1 MEQERSTHLGSAT
14 NRFVDSVQPG
24 DASDEDGAS
33 APRCPDAPQNQPT
46 DGAYRYQHLQVRMLH
61 AILCVRPQ
69 ALFSCHIGRGR
80 VYFDGMTGVRSYTLE
95 TEVKYIK
102 GVGEKVAQLLAKL
115 NLYTLNDLLYH
126 LPRRYEDRTRFRLI
140 RHARP
145 GEAATFSG
153 QLVTVD
159 NLKVRQNMTLT
170 KAYIDDGSGAIEL
183 VWYNQPYMKDVLL
196 RVRHRRLVVYGVVK
210 ESGWGLQI
218 ETPEWEDIGDEE
230 EMDTLLHANRVVPIY
245 PLTEGLGQKR
255 MRQIMYNAIQHA
267 HLLPEV
273 LPRTLRDRLQLM
285 PIHEAIQQVHFPD
298 SMEHIE
304 PARQRLVFE
313 EFFLMQLGIGMQRQ
327 QLMQERGIAMQIDAE
342 RLMQRLRQ
350 LAPFELTNAQK
361 RVIQEIWADMARPH
375 PMNRLLQGDVGSGK
389 TIVAAAAI
397 MAAVDNQ
404 YQAAIMAPTEIL
416 AEQHYLVL
424 HRLFQPLG
432 ITVELLVGR
441 LTPRQRRQARERIA
455 TGRGMVAV
463 GTHALIQ
470 EGVEFARL
478 GLAIIDEQHRFGVL
492 QRAAL
497 RDKGIMPHVLVMTAT
512 PIPRTLTLTLY
523 GELDVSILDEMP
535 PGRKPVKTHW
545 KLPEE
550 RLKVYAGVRK
560 LVEQGRQAYI
570 ICPLID
576 ESDKLQVRAAE
587 QMAEH
592 LRKDVFPDLRVG
604 LLHGRMKPAE
614 KEAVMEA
621 FRAGE
626 LDILVSTTVIEV
638 GVDVPN
644 AAVMVVEDADRFGLA
659 QLHQL
664 RGRVGR
670 SEHQSFCVL
679 IANPKS
685 EEGQRRLEILTRTN
699 NGFLIA
705 EEDLRLRGPGEIYG
719 TRQSGMPS
727 FRVADLVKDMRLLE
741 VARQEAFRLL
751 EQDPDLTRPEHQPL
765 REAVMRAR
773 HRFAIA
779 TVS

>member
-1 MEQERSTHLGSAT
+1 MST
-14 NRFVDSVQPG
+14 R
-24 DASDEDGAS
+24 
-33 APRCPDAPQNQPT
+33 
-46 DGAYRYQHLQVRMLH
+46 
-61 AILCVRPQ
+61 
-69 ALFSCHIGRGR
+69 
-80 VYFDGMTGVRSYTLE
+80 YTLE
-95 TEVKYIK
+95 TEVQYVK
-102 GVGEKVAQLLAKL
+102 GVGEKLAQVLSKL
-115 NLYTLNDLLYH
+115 NIYTLGDLLFH
-126 LPRRYEDRTRFRLI
+126 LPRRYEDRRQFRKI
-140 RHARP
+140 AHARV
-145 GEAATFSG
+145 GEAVTVSG
-153 QLVTVD
+153 KLVTVD
-159 NLKVRQNMTLT
+159 NVKVRNLTLT
-170 KAYIDDGSGAIEL
+170 KAYLDDGSGVLEL
-183 VWYNQPYMKDVLL
+183 VWYNQPYMKDTLTKL
-196 RVRHRRLVVYGVVK
+196 RNSQIVAYGIIK
-210 ESGWGLQI
+210 ESPYGLQM
-218 ETPEWEDIGDEE
+218 ETPEWEDLPDGADP
-230 EMDTLLHANRVVPIY
+230 DSLLSVNRIVPIY
-245 PLTEGLGQKR
+245 PLTEGIRQKR
-255 MRQIMYNAIQHA
+255 MRQIIWNAVQYA
-267 HLLPEV
+267 HLAPEI
-273 LPRTLRDRLQLM
+273 LPRSVRERLGLM
-285 PIHEAIQQVHFPD
+285 PIQQAIAQIHFPD
-298 SMEHIE
+298 SEQAID

-313 EFFLMQLGIGMQRQ
+313 EFFLMQLGVGMQRQ
-327 QLMQERGIAMQIDAE
+327 RTRQERGIAMRIDAD
-342 RLMQRLRQ
+342 RLNEMLHRIV
-350 LAPFELTNAQK
+350 PFELTNAQK
-361 RVIQEIWADMARPH
+361 RVIREIWSDMAQPH

-397 MAAVDNQ
+397 LAAIDNQ
-404 YQAAIMAPTEIL
+404 YQAAMMAPTEIL
-416 AEQHYLVL
+416 AEQHYINL

-432 ITVELLVGR
+432 ISVELLVGR
-441 LTPRQRRQARERIA
+441 LSNKQRQQARERIA

-497 RDKGIMPHVLVMTAT
+497 RDKGVMPHVLVMTAT

-523 GELDVSILDEMP
+523 GELDVSIIDELP
-535 PGRKPVKTHW
+535 PGRKPVRTHW
-545 KLPEE
+545 KTPEE

-560 LVEQGRQAYI
+560 LVEQGRQAYV

-587 QMAEH
+587 AMAEH
-592 LRKDVFPDLRVG
+592 LQKDVFPDLRVG

-614 KEAVMEA
+614 KEAVMDA

-644 AAVMVVEDADRFGLA
+644 AAAIVIEDADRFGLA

-670 SEHQSFCVL
+670 SDHQSYCVL

-685 EEGQRRLEILTRTN
+685 EEGQRRMDIMTRTN

-705 EEDLRLRGPGEIYG
+705 EEDLRIRGPGEIYG

-741 VARQEAFRLL
+741 VARQEAFHLL
-751 EQDPDLTRPEHQPL
+751 ESDPDLSRPKHTAL
-765 REAVMRAR
+765 REAVERFR

>member
-1 MEQERSTHLGSAT
+1 MAAR
-14 NRFVDSVQPG
+14 
-24 DASDEDGAS
+24 
-33 APRCPDAPQNQPT
+33 
-46 DGAYRYQHLQVRMLH
+46 
-61 AILCVRPQ
+61 
-69 ALFSCHIGRGR
+69 
-80 VYFDGMTGVRSYTLE
+80 YTLE
-95 TEVKYIK
+95 TEVQYVK
-102 GVGEKVAQLLAKL
+102 GVGEKLAQVLSKL
-115 NLYTLNDLLYH
+115 NIYTLGDLLFH
-126 LPRRYEDRTRFRLI
+126 LPRRYEDRRHFRKI
-140 RHARP
+140 AHARV
-145 GEAATFSG
+145 GEAVTVSG
-153 QLVTVD
+153 KLVTVD
-159 NLKVRQNMTLT
+159 NVKVRNLTLT
-170 KAYIDDGSGAIEL
+170 KAYLDDGSGVLEL
-183 VWYNQPYMKDVLL
+183 VWYNQPYMKENLNKL
-196 RVRHRRLVVYGVVK
+196 RNSQIVAYGVIK
-210 ESGWGLQI
+210 ESPYGLQM
-218 ETPEWEDIGDEE
+218 ETPEWEDLPDGADP
-230 EMDTLLHANRVVPIY
+230 DSLLSVNRIVPIY
-245 PLTEGLGQKR
+245 PLTEGIRQKR
-255 MRQIMYNAIQHA
+255 MRQIIWNAVQHA
-267 HLLPEV
+267 HLAPEI
-273 LPRTLRDRLQLM
+273 LPRSVRERVGLM
-285 PIHEAIQQVHFPD
+285 PLPQALQQIHFPD
-298 SMEHIE
+298 DEQIIE

-313 EFFLMQLGIGMQRQ
+313 EFFLLQLGVGLQR
-327 QLMQERGIAMQIDAE
+327 LRTRQERGIAMRIDAD
-342 RLMQRLRQ
+342 RLNEMLHRLV
-350 LAPFELTNAQK
+350 PFELTNAQK
-361 RVIQEIWADMARPH
+361 RVIREIWSDMAQPH

-397 MAAVDNQ
+397 LAAVDNQ

-416 AEQHYLVL
+416 AEQHYINL

-432 ITVELLVGR
+432 ISVELLVGR
-441 LTPRQRRQARERIA
+441 LSNKQRQQARERIA

-470 EGVEFARL
+470 EGVSFARL
-478 GLAIIDEQHRFGVL
+478 GLAIVDEQHRFGVL

-523 GELDVSILDEMP
+523 GELDVSVIDELP
-535 PGRKPVKTHW
+535 PGRKPVRTHW
-545 KLPEE
+545 KTPEE

-560 LVEQGRQAYI
+560 LVEEGRQAYV

-587 QMAEH
+587 EMAEH
-592 LRKDVFPDLRVG
+592 LQKDVFPDLRVG

-626 LDILVSTTVIEV
+626 MDILVSTTVIEV

-644 AAVMVVEDADRFGLA
+644 AAAIVIEDADRFGLA

-670 SEHQSFCVL
+670 SEHQSYCVL

-685 EEGQRRLEILTRTN
+685 DDGQRRMDIMTRTN

-705 EEDLRLRGPGEIYG
+705 EEDLRIRGPGEIYG

-741 VARQEAFRLL
+741 VARQEAFHLL
-751 EQDPDLTRPEHQPL
+751 ESDPDLSRPEHAAL
-765 REAVMRAR
+765 REAVERFR

>member
-1 MEQERSTHLGSAT
+1 MAAR
-14 NRFVDSVQPG
+14 
-24 DASDEDGAS
+24 
-33 APRCPDAPQNQPT
+33 
-46 DGAYRYQHLQVRMLH
+46 
-61 AILCVRPQ
+61 
-69 ALFSCHIGRGR
+69 
-80 VYFDGMTGVRSYTLE
+80 YTLE
-95 TEVKYIK
+95 TEVQYVK
-102 GVGEKVAQLLAKL
+102 GVGTKLAQVLSKL
-115 NLYTLNDLLYH
+115 NIYTLGDLLFH
-126 LPRRYEDRTRFRLI
+126 LPRRYEDRRQFRKI
-140 RHARP
+140 AHARP
-145 GEAATFSG
+145 GDAVTVSG
-153 QLVTVD
+153 RLVTVD
-159 NLKVRQNMTLT
+159 NVKVRNLTLT
-170 KAYIDDGSGAIEL
+170 KAYLDDGSGVLEL
-183 VWYNQPYMKDVLL
+183 VWYNQPYMKDTLNKL
-196 RVRHRRLVVYGVVK
+196 RNSQIVAYGIIK
-210 ESGWGLQI
+210 ESPYGLQM
-218 ETPEWEDIGDEE
+218 ETPEWEDLPDGADP
-230 EMDTLLHANRVVPIY
+230 DSLLSVNRIVPIY
-245 PLTEGLGQKR
+245 PLTEGIRQKR
-255 MRQIMYNAIQHA
+255 MRQIIWNAVQYA
-267 HLLPEV
+267 HLAPEI
-273 LPRTLRDRLQLM
+273 LPRSVRERLGLM
-285 PIHEAIQQVHFPD
+285 PIQQAIAQIHFPD
-298 SMEHIE
+298 SEQAID

-313 EFFLMQLGIGMQRQ
+313 EFFLMQLGVGMQRQ
-327 QLMQERGIAMQIDAE
+327 RTRQERGIAMRIDAD
-342 RLMQRLRQ
+342 RLNEMLHRIV
-350 LAPFELTNAQK
+350 PFELTNAQK
-361 RVIQEIWADMARPH
+361 RVIREIWGDMAQPH

-397 MAAVDNQ
+397 LAAVDNQ
-404 YQAAIMAPTEIL
+404 YQAAMMAPTEIL
-416 AEQHYLVL
+416 AEQHYINL

-432 ITVELLVGR
+432 ISVELLVGR
-441 LTPRQRRQARERIA
+441 LSNKQRQQARERIA

-497 RDKGIMPHVLVMTAT
+497 RDKGVMPHVLVMTAT

-523 GELDVSILDEMP
+523 GELDVSIIDELP
-535 PGRKPVKTHW
+535 PGRKPVRTHW
-545 KLPEE
+545 KTPEE
-550 RLKVYAGVRK
+550 RLKVYEGVRK
-560 LVEQGRQAYI
+560 LIQEGRQAYV

-592 LRKDVFPDLRVG
+592 LQKDVFPDLRVG

-614 KEAVMEA
+614 KEVIMDA

-644 AAVMVVEDADRFGLA
+644 AAAIVIEDADRFGLA

-670 SEHQSFCVL
+670 SEHQSYCVL

-685 EEGQRRLEILTRTN
+685 DDGQRRMDIMTRTN

-705 EEDLRLRGPGEIYG
+705 EEDLRIRGPGEIYG

-741 VARQEAFRLL
+741 VARQEAFHLL
-751 EQDPDLTRPEHQPL
+751 ESDPDLSRPEHAAL
-765 REAVMRAR
+765 REAVERFH

>member
-1 MEQERSTHLGSAT
+1 MAAR
-14 NRFVDSVQPG
+14 
-24 DASDEDGAS
+24 
-33 APRCPDAPQNQPT
+33 
-46 DGAYRYQHLQVRMLH
+46 
-61 AILCVRPQ
+61 
-69 ALFSCHIGRGR
+69 
-80 VYFDGMTGVRSYTLE
+80 YTLE
-95 TEVKYIK
+95 TEVQYVK
-102 GVGEKVAQLLAKL
+102 GVGEKLAQVLSKL
-115 NLYTLNDLLYH
+115 NIYTLGDLLFH
-126 LPRRYEDRTRFRLI
+126 LPRRYEDRRHFRKI
-140 RHARP
+140 AHARV
-145 GEAATFSG
+145 GEAVTVSG
-153 QLVTVD
+153 KLVTVD
-159 NLKVRQNMTLT
+159 NVKVRNLTLT
-170 KAYIDDGSGAIEL
+170 KAYLDDGSGVLEL
-183 VWYNQPYMKDVLL
+183 VWYNQPYMKENLNKL
-196 RVRHRRLVVYGVVK
+196 RNSQIVVYGVIK
-210 ESGWGLQI
+210 ESPYGLQM
-218 ETPEWEDIGDEE
+218 ETPEWEDLPDGADP
-230 EMDTLLHANRVVPIY
+230 DSLLSVNRIVPIY
-245 PLTEGLGQKR
+245 PLTEGIRQKR
-255 MRQIMYNAIQHA
+255 MRQIIWNAVQHA
-267 HLLPEV
+267 HLAPEI
-273 LPRTLRDRLQLM
+273 LPRSVRERVGLM
-285 PIHEAIQQVHFPD
+285 PLPQALQQIHFPD
-298 SMEHIE
+298 SEQVIE

-313 EFFLMQLGIGMQRQ
+313 EFFLLQLGVGLQRQ
-327 QLMQERGIAMQIDAE
+327 RTRQERGIAMRIDAD
-342 RLMQRLRQ
+342 RLNEMLHRIV
-350 LAPFELTNAQK
+350 PFELTNAQK
-361 RVIQEIWADMARPH
+361 RVIGEIWSDMAQPH

-397 MAAVDNQ
+397 LAAVDNQ

-416 AEQHYLVL
+416 AEQHYINL

-432 ITVELLVGR
+432 ISVELLVGR
-441 LTPRQRRQARERIA
+441 LSNKQRQQARERIA

-470 EGVEFARL
+470 EGVSFARL
-478 GLAIIDEQHRFGVL
+478 GLAIVDEQHRFGVL

-523 GELDVSILDEMP
+523 GELDVSVIDELP
-535 PGRKPVKTHW
+535 PGRKPVRTHW
-545 KLPEE
+545 KTPEE

-560 LVEQGRQAYI
+560 LVEEGRQAYV

-587 QMAEH
+587 EMAEH
-592 LRKDVFPDLRVG
+592 LQKDVFPDLRVG

-614 KEAVMEA
+614 KEAIMDA

-626 LDILVSTTVIEV
+626 MDILVSTTVIEV

-644 AAVMVVEDADRFGLA
+644 AAVIVIEDADRFGLA

-670 SEHQSFCVL
+670 SDHQSYCVL

-685 EEGQRRLEILTRTN
+685 EDGQRRLETMTRTN

-705 EEDLRLRGPGEIYG
+705 EEDLRIRGPGEIYG

-751 EQDPDLTRPEHQPL
+751 EQDPDLSRPAHAAL
-765 REAVMRAR
+765 REAVDRFR

>member
-1 MEQERSTHLGSAT
+1 MST
-14 NRFVDSVQPG
+14 R
-24 DASDEDGAS
+24 
-33 APRCPDAPQNQPT
+33 
-46 DGAYRYQHLQVRMLH
+46 
-61 AILCVRPQ
+61 
-69 ALFSCHIGRGR
+69 
-80 VYFDGMTGVRSYTLE
+80 YTLE
-95 TEVKYIK
+95 TEVQYVK
-102 GVGEKVAQLLAKL
+102 GVGEKLAQVLSKL
-115 NLYTLNDLLYH
+115 NIYTLGDLLFH
-126 LPRRYEDRTRFRLI
+126 LPRRYEDRRHFRKI
-140 RHARP
+140 AHARI
-145 GEAATFSG
+145 GEAITVSG
-153 QLVTVD
+153 KLVTVD
-159 NLKVRQNMTLT
+159 NVKVRNLTLT
-170 KAYIDDGSGAIEL
+170 KAYLDDGSGVLEL
-183 VWYNQPYMKDVLL
+183 VWYNQPYMKDALNKL
-196 RVRHRRLVVYGVVK
+196 RNSQIVAYGVVK
-210 ESGWGLQI
+210 ESPYGLQM
-218 ETPEWEDIGDEE
+218 ETPEWEDLPDGADP
-230 EMDTLLHANRVVPIY
+230 DSLLSVNRIVPIY
-245 PLTEGLGQKR
+245 PLTEGIRQKR
-255 MRQIMYNAIQHA
+255 MRQILWNAVQYA
-267 HLLPEV
+267 HLAPEILSRSV
-273 LPRTLRDRLQLM
+273 RERLGLM
-285 PIHEAIQQVHFPD
+285 PIQQAIAQIHFPD
-298 SMEHIE
+298 SEQAID

-313 EFFLMQLGIGMQRQ
+313 EFFLMQLGVGMQRQ
-327 QLMQERGIAMQIDAE
+327 RTRQERGIAMRIDAD
-342 RLMQRLRQ
+342 RLNEMLHRIV
-350 LAPFELTNAQK
+350 PFELTNAQK
-361 RVIQEIWADMARPH
+361 RVIREIWSDMAQPH

-397 MAAVDNQ
+397 LAAIDNQ
-404 YQAAIMAPTEIL
+404 YQAAMMAPTEIL
-416 AEQHYLVL
+416 AEQHYINL

-432 ITVELLVGR
+432 ISVELLVGR
-441 LTPRQRRQARERIA
+441 LSNKQRQQARERIA

-497 RDKGIMPHVLVMTAT
+497 RDKGTMPHVLVMTAT

-523 GELDVSILDEMP
+523 GELDVSIIDELP
-535 PGRKPVKTHW
+535 PGRKPVRTHW
-545 KLPEE
+545 KTPEE
-550 RLKVYAGVRK
+550 RLKVYEGVRK
-560 LVEQGRQAYI
+560 LIQEGRQAYV

-592 LRKDVFPDLRVG
+592 LQKDVFPDLRVG

-614 KEAVMEA
+614 KEAVMDA

-626 LDILVSTTVIEV
+626 LQILVSTTVIEV

-644 AAVMVVEDADRFGLA
+644 AAAIVIEDADRFGLA

-670 SEHQSFCVL
+670 SEHQSYCVL

-685 EEGQRRLEILTRTN
+685 DDGQRRMDIMTRTN

-705 EEDLRLRGPGEIYG
+705 EEDLRIRGPGEIYG

-741 VARQEAFRLL
+741 VARQEAFHLL
-751 EQDPDLTRPEHQPL
+751 EHDPDLSRPEHAAL
-765 REAVMRAR
+765 REAVERFR

>member
-1 MEQERSTHLGSAT
+1 MAAR
-14 NRFVDSVQPG
+14 
-24 DASDEDGAS
+24 
-33 APRCPDAPQNQPT
+33 
-46 DGAYRYQHLQVRMLH
+46 
-61 AILCVRPQ
+61 
-69 ALFSCHIGRGR
+69 
-80 VYFDGMTGVRSYTLE
+80 YTLE
-95 TEVKYIK
+95 TEVQYVK
-102 GVGEKVAQLLAKL
+102 GVGTKLAQVLSKL
-115 NLYTLNDLLYH
+115 NIYTLGDLLFH
-126 LPRRYEDRTRFRLI
+126 LPRRYEDRRQFRKI
-140 RHARP
+140 AHARA
-145 GEAATFSG
+145 GEAITVSG
-153 QLVTVD
+153 KLVTVD
-159 NLKVRQNMTLT
+159 NVKVRNLTLT
-170 KAYIDDGSGAIEL
+170 KAYLDDGSGVLEL
-183 VWYNQPYMKDVLL
+183 VWYNQPYMKDTLNKL
-196 RVRHRRLVVYGVVK
+196 RNSQIVAYGIVK
-210 ESGWGLQI
+210 ESPYGLQM
-218 ETPEWEDIGDEE
+218 ETPEWEDLPDGADP
-230 EMDTLLHANRVVPIY
+230 DSLLSVNRIVPIY
-245 PLTEGLGQKR
+245 PLTEGIRQKR
-255 MRQIMYNAIQHA
+255 MRQIIWNAVQYA
-267 HLLPEV
+267 HLAPEI
-273 LPRTLRDRLQLM
+273 LPRSVRERLGLM
-285 PIHEAIQQVHFPD
+285 PIQQALQQIHFPD
-298 SMEHIE
+298 DEQMIE

-313 EFFLMQLGIGMQRQ
+313 EFFLMQLGVGLQR
-327 QLMQERGIAMQIDAE
+327 LRTRQERGIAMRIDAD
-342 RLMQRLRQ
+342 RLNEMLHRIV
-350 LAPFELTNAQK
+350 PFELTNAQK
-361 RVIQEIWADMARPH
+361 RVIHEIWNDMAQPH

-397 MAAVDNQ
+397 LAAVDNQ

-416 AEQHYLVL
+416 AEQHYITL

-432 ITVELLVGR
+432 ISVELLVGR
-441 LTPRQRRQARERIA
+441 LSNKQRQQARERIA

-470 EGVEFARL
+470 EGVSFARL
-478 GLAIIDEQHRFGVL
+478 GLAIVDEQHRFGVL

-523 GELDVSILDEMP
+523 GELDVSVIDELP
-535 PGRKPVKTHW
+535 PGRKPVRTYWKT
-545 KLPEE
+545 PEE
-550 RLKVYAGVRK
+550 RLKVNAGVRK
-560 LVEQGRQAYI
+560 LVEQGRQAYV

-592 LRKDVFPDLRVG
+592 LQKDVFPDLRVG

-644 AAVMVVEDADRFGLA
+644 AAVIVIEDADRFGLA

-670 SEHQSFCVL
+670 SEHQSYCVL
-679 IANPKS
+679 IADPKS
-685 EEGQRRLEILTRTN
+685 EEGQRRMEIMTRTN

-705 EEDLRLRGPGEIYG
+705 EEDLRIRGPGEIYG

-751 EQDPDLTRPEHQPL
+751 ERDPELARPEHTAL
-765 REAVMRAR
+765 REAVERFR

>member
-1 MEQERSTHLGSAT
+1 MAAR
-14 NRFVDSVQPG
+14 
-24 DASDEDGAS
+24 
-33 APRCPDAPQNQPT
+33 
-46 DGAYRYQHLQVRMLH
+46 
-61 AILCVRPQ
+61 
-69 ALFSCHIGRGR
+69 
-80 VYFDGMTGVRSYTLE
+80 YTLE
-95 TEVKYIK
+95 TEVQYVK
-102 GVGEKVAQLLAKL
+102 GVGTKLAQVLSKL
-115 NLYTLNDLLYH
+115 NIYTLGDLLFH
-126 LPRRYEDRTRFRLI
+126 LPRRYEDRRQFRKI
-140 RHARP
+140 AHARA
-145 GEAATFSG
+145 GDAVTVSG
-153 QLVTVD
+153 KLVTVD
-159 NLKVRQNMTLT
+159 NVKVRNLTLT
-170 KAYIDDGSGAIEL
+170 KAYLDDGSGVLEL
-183 VWYNQPYMKDVLL
+183 VWYNQPYMKDTLNKL
-196 RVRHRRLVVYGVVK
+196 RNSQIVAYGIIK
-210 ESGWGLQI
+210 ESPYGLQM
-218 ETPEWEDIGDEE
+218 ETPEWEDLPDGADP
-230 EMDTLLHANRVVPIY
+230 DSLLSVNRIVPIY
-245 PLTEGLGQKR
+245 PLTEGIRQKR
-255 MRQIMYNAIQHA
+255 MRQIIWNAVQYAHLAPEILPRSVRERLGLMPIQHA
-267 HLLPEV
+267 
-273 LPRTLRDRLQLM
+273 LQQ
-285 PIHEAIQQVHFPD
+285 IHFPD
-298 SMEHIE
+298 SEQAID

-313 EFFLMQLGIGMQRQ
+313 EFFLMQLGVGMQRQ
-327 QLMQERGIAMQIDAE
+327 RTRQERGIAMRIDAD
-342 RLMQRLRQ
+342 RLNEMLHRLV
-350 LAPFELTNAQK
+350 PFDLTNAQK
-361 RVIQEIWADMARPH
+361 RVIGEIWSDMAQPH

-397 MAAVDNQ
+397 LAAVDNQ
-404 YQAAIMAPTEIL
+404 YQAAMMAPTEIL
-416 AEQHYLVL
+416 AEQHYINL

-432 ITVELLVGR
+432 ISVELLVGR
-441 LTPRQRRQARERIA
+441 LSNKQRQQARERIA

-497 RDKGIMPHVLVMTAT
+497 RDKGVMPHVLVMTAT

-523 GELDVSILDEMP
+523 GELDVSIIDELP
-535 PGRKPVKTHW
+535 PGRKPVRTHW
-545 KLPEE
+545 KTPEE

-560 LVEQGRQAYI
+560 LVEQGRQAYV

-592 LRKDVFPDLRVG
+592 LQKDVFPDLRVG

-614 KEAVMEA
+614 KEAVMDA
-621 FRAGE
+621 FRVGE
-626 LDILVSTTVIEV
+626 LQILVSTTVIEV

-644 AAVMVVEDADRFGLA
+644 AAAIVIEDADRFGLA

-670 SEHQSFCVL
+670 SEHQSYCVL

-685 EEGQRRLEILTRTN
+685 DDGQRRMDIMTRTN

-705 EEDLRLRGPGEIYG
+705 EEDLRIRGPGEIYG

-741 VARQEAFRLL
+741 VARQEAFHLL
-751 EQDPDLTRPEHQPL
+751 ESDPDLSRPEHTAL
-765 REAVMRAR
+765 REAVERFR

>member
-1 MEQERSTHLGSAT
+1 MAAR
-14 NRFVDSVQPG
+14 
-24 DASDEDGAS
+24 
-33 APRCPDAPQNQPT
+33 
-46 DGAYRYQHLQVRMLH
+46 
-61 AILCVRPQ
+61 
-69 ALFSCHIGRGR
+69 
-80 VYFDGMTGVRSYTLE
+80 YTLE
-95 TEVKYIK
+95 TEVQYVK
-102 GVGEKVAQLLAKL
+102 GVGTKLAQVLSKL
-115 NLYTLNDLLYH
+115 NIYTLGDLLFH
-126 LPRRYEDRTRFRLI
+126 LPRRYEDRRQFRKI
-140 RHARP
+140 AHARA
-145 GEAATFSG
+145 GEAITVSG
-153 QLVTVD
+153 KLVTVD
-159 NLKVRQNMTLT
+159 NVKVRNLTLT
-170 KAYIDDGSGAIEL
+170 KAYLDDGSGVLEL
-183 VWYNQPYMKDVLL
+183 VWYNQPYMKDTLNKL
-196 RVRHRRLVVYGVVK
+196 RNSQIVAYGVVK
-210 ESGWGLQI
+210 ESPYGLQM
-218 ETPEWEDIGDEE
+218 ETPEWEDLPDGADP
-230 EMDTLLHANRVVPIY
+230 DSLLSVNRIVPIY
-245 PLTEGLGQKR
+245 PLTEGIRQKR
-255 MRQIMYNAIQHA
+255 MRQIIWNAVQYA
-267 HLLPEV
+267 HLAPEI
-273 LPRTLRDRLQLM
+273 LPRSVRERLGLM
-285 PIHEAIQQVHFPD
+285 PIQQALQQIHFPD
-298 SMEHIE
+298 DEQMIE

-313 EFFLMQLGIGMQRQ
+313 EFFLMQLGVGLQR
-327 QLMQERGIAMQIDAE
+327 LRTRQERGIAMRIDAD
-342 RLMQRLRQ
+342 RLNEMLHRIV
-350 LAPFELTNAQK
+350 PFELTNAQK
-361 RVIQEIWADMARPH
+361 RVIHEIWNDMAQPH

-397 MAAVDNQ
+397 LAAVDNQ

-416 AEQHYLVL
+416 AEQHYITL

-432 ITVELLVGR
+432 ISVELLVGR
-441 LTPRQRRQARERIA
+441 LSNKQRQQARERIA

-470 EGVEFARL
+470 EGVSFARL
-478 GLAIIDEQHRFGVL
+478 GLAIVDEQHRFGVL

-523 GELDVSILDEMP
+523 GELDVSVIDELP
-535 PGRKPVKTHW
+535 PGRKPVRTYWKT
-545 KLPEE
+545 PEE

-560 LVEQGRQAYI
+560 LVEQGRQAYV

-592 LRKDVFPDLRVG
+592 LQKDVFPDLRVG

-644 AAVMVVEDADRFGLA
+644 AAVIVIEDADRFGLA

-670 SEHQSFCVL
+670 SEHQSYCVL
-679 IANPKS
+679 IADPKS
-685 EEGQRRLEILTRTN
+685 EEGQRRMDIMTRTN

-705 EEDLRLRGPGEIYG
+705 EEDLRIRGPGEIYG

-751 EQDPDLTRPEHQPL
+751 ERDPELARPEHTAL
-765 REAVMRAR
+765 REAVERFR

>member
-1 MEQERSTHLGSAT
+1 MAAR
-14 NRFVDSVQPG
+14 
-24 DASDEDGAS
+24 
-33 APRCPDAPQNQPT
+33 
-46 DGAYRYQHLQVRMLH
+46 
-61 AILCVRPQ
+61 
-69 ALFSCHIGRGR
+69 
-80 VYFDGMTGVRSYTLE
+80 YTLE
-95 TEVKYIK
+95 TEVQYVK
-102 GVGEKVAQLLAKL
+102 GVGTKLAQVLSKL
-115 NLYTLNDLLYH
+115 NLYTLGDLLFH
-126 LPRRYEDRTRFRLI
+126 LPRRYEDRRQFRKI
-140 RHARP
+140 AHARA
-145 GEAATFSG
+145 GDAVTVSG
-153 QLVTVD
+153 KLVTVD
-159 NLKVRQNMTLT
+159 NVKVRNLTLT
-170 KAYIDDGSGAIEL
+170 KAYLDDGSGVLEL
-183 VWYNQPYMKDVLL
+183 VWYNQPYMKDTLTKL
-196 RVRHRRLVVYGVVK
+196 RNSQIVAYGVVK
-210 ESGWGLQI
+210 ESPYGLQM
-218 ETPEWEDIGDEE
+218 ETPEWEDLPDGADP
-230 EMDTLLHANRVVPIY
+230 DSLLSVNRIVPIY
-245 PLTEGLGQKR
+245 PLTEGIRQKR
-255 MRQIMYNAIQHA
+255 MRQIIWNAVQYAHLAPEILPRSVRERLGLMPIQHA
-267 HLLPEV
+267 
-273 LPRTLRDRLQLM
+273 LQQ
-285 PIHEAIQQVHFPD
+285 IHFPD
-298 SMEHIE
+298 SEQAID

-313 EFFLMQLGIGMQRQ
+313 EFFLMQLGVGMQRQ
-327 QLMQERGIAMQIDAE
+327 RTRQERGIAMRIDAD
-342 RLMQRLRQ
+342 RLSEMLHRLV
-350 LAPFELTNAQK
+350 PFELTNAQK
-361 RVIQEIWADMARPH
+361 RVIHEIWSDMAQPH

-397 MAAVDNQ
+397 LAAVDNQ

-416 AEQHYLVL
+416 AEQHYINL

-432 ITVELLVGR
+432 ISVELLVGR
-441 LTPRQRRQARERIA
+441 LTNKQRQQARERIA

-478 GLAIIDEQHRFGVL
+478 GLAIVDEQHRFGVL

-497 RDKGIMPHVLVMTAT
+497 RDKGVMPHVLVMTAT

-523 GELDVSILDEMP
+523 GELDVSIIDELP
-535 PGRKPVKTHW
+535 PGRKPVRTHW
-545 KLPEE
+545 KTPEE

-560 LVEQGRQAYI
+560 LIEEGRQAYV

-592 LRKDVFPDLRVG
+592 LQKDVFPDLRVG

-614 KEAVMEA
+614 KEAVMDA

-626 LDILVSTTVIEV
+626 LQILVSTTVIEV

-644 AAVMVVEDADRFGLA
+644 AAAIVIEDADRFGLA

-670 SEHQSFCVL
+670 SEHQSYCVL

-685 EEGQRRLEILTRTN
+685 DDGQRRMEIMTRTN

-705 EEDLRLRGPGEIYG
+705 EEDLRIRGPGEIYG

-741 VARQEAFRLL
+741 VARQEAFHLL
-751 EQDPDLTRPEHQPL
+751 EQDPDLSRPEHAAL
-765 REAVMRAR
+765 LEAVDRFR

>member
-1 MEQERSTHLGSAT
+1 MAAR
-14 NRFVDSVQPG
+14 
-24 DASDEDGAS
+24 
-33 APRCPDAPQNQPT
+33 
-46 DGAYRYQHLQVRMLH
+46 
-61 AILCVRPQ
+61 
-69 ALFSCHIGRGR
+69 
-80 VYFDGMTGVRSYTLE
+80 YTLE
-95 TEVKYIK
+95 TEVQYVK
-102 GVGEKVAQLLAKL
+102 GVGTKLAQVLSKL
-115 NLYTLNDLLYH
+115 NLYTLGDLLFH
-126 LPRRYEDRTRFRLI
+126 LPRRYEDRRQFRKI
-140 RHARP
+140 AHARP
-145 GEAATFSG
+145 GDAVTVSG
-153 QLVTVD
+153 KLVTVD
-159 NLKVRQNMTLT
+159 NVKVRNLTLT
-170 KAYIDDGSGAIEL
+170 KAYLDDGSGVLEL
-183 VWYNQPYMKDVLL
+183 VWYNQPYMKDTLTKL
-196 RVRHRRLVVYGVVK
+196 RNSQIVAYGIIK
-210 ESGWGLQI
+210 ESPYGLQM
-218 ETPEWEDIGDEE
+218 ETPEWEDLPDGADP
-230 EMDTLLHANRVVPIY
+230 DSLLSVNRIVPIY
-245 PLTEGLGQKR
+245 PLTEGIRQKR
-255 MRQIMYNAIQHA
+255 MRQIIWNAVQYA
-267 HLLPEV
+267 HLAPEI
-273 LPRTLRDRLQLM
+273 LPRSVRERLGLM
-285 PIHEAIQQVHFPD
+285 PIQQAIAQIHFPD
-298 SMEHIE
+298 SEQAID

-313 EFFLMQLGIGMQRQ
+313 EFFLMQLGVGMQRQ
-327 QLMQERGIAMQIDAE
+327 RTRQERGIAMRIDAD
-342 RLMQRLRQ
+342 RLNEMLYRIV
-350 LAPFELTNAQK
+350 PFELTNAQK
-361 RVIQEIWADMARPH
+361 RVIGEIWSDMAQPH

-397 MAAVDNQ
+397 LAAVDNQ

-416 AEQHYLVL
+416 AEQHYINL

-432 ITVELLVGR
+432 ISVELLVGR
-441 LTPRQRRQARERIA
+441 LSNKQRQQARERIA

-470 EGVEFARL
+470 EGVSFARL
-478 GLAIIDEQHRFGVL
+478 GLAIVDEQHRFGVL

-497 RDKGIMPHVLVMTAT
+497 RDKGVMPHVLVMTAT

-523 GELDVSILDEMP
+523 GELDVSIIDELP
-535 PGRKPVKTHW
+535 PGRKPVRTHW
-545 KLPEE
+545 KTPEE

-560 LVEQGRQAYI
+560 LIEEGRQAYV

-592 LRKDVFPDLRVG
+592 LQKDVFPDLRVG

-614 KEAVMEA
+614 KEAIMDA

-644 AAVMVVEDADRFGLA
+644 AAAIVIEDADRFGLA

-670 SEHQSFCVL
+670 SDHQSYCIL

-685 EEGQRRLEILTRTN
+685 EEGQRRMDIMTRTN

-705 EEDLRLRGPGEIYG
+705 EEDLRIRGPGEIYG

-741 VARQEAFRLL
+741 VARQEAFHLL
-751 EQDPDLTRPEHQPL
+751 EYDPDLSRPEHAAL
-765 REAVMRAR
+765 REAVERFR

>member
-1 MEQERSTHLGSAT
+1 MAAR
-14 NRFVDSVQPG
+14 
-24 DASDEDGAS
+24 
-33 APRCPDAPQNQPT
+33 
-46 DGAYRYQHLQVRMLH
+46 
-61 AILCVRPQ
+61 
-69 ALFSCHIGRGR
+69 
-80 VYFDGMTGVRSYTLE
+80 YTLE
-95 TEVKYIK
+95 TEVQYVK
-102 GVGEKVAQLLAKL
+102 GVGTKLAQVLSKL
-115 NLYTLNDLLYH
+115 NIYTLGDLLFH
-126 LPRRYEDRTRFRLI
+126 LPRRYEDRRQFRKI
-140 RHARP
+140 AHARA
-145 GEAATFSG
+145 GDAVTVSG
-153 QLVTVD
+153 KLVTVD
-159 NLKVRQNMTLT
+159 NVKVRNLTLT
-170 KAYIDDGSGAIEL
+170 KAYLDDGSGVLEL
-183 VWYNQPYMKDVLL
+183 VWYNQPYMKDTLNKL
-196 RVRHRRLVVYGVVK
+196 RNSQIVAYGIIK
-210 ESGWGLQI
+210 ESPYGLQM
-218 ETPEWEDIGDEE
+218 ETPEWEDLPDGADP
-230 EMDTLLHANRVVPIY
+230 DSLLSVNRIVPIY
-245 PLTEGLGQKR
+245 PLTEGIRQKR
-255 MRQIMYNAIQHA
+255 MRQIIWNAVQYAHLAPEILPRSVRERLGLMPIQHA
-267 HLLPEV
+267 
-273 LPRTLRDRLQLM
+273 LQQ
-285 PIHEAIQQVHFPD
+285 IHFPD
-298 SMEHIE
+298 SEQAID

-313 EFFLMQLGIGMQRQ
+313 EFFLMQLGVGMQRQ
-327 QLMQERGIAMQIDAE
+327 RTRQERGIAMRIDAD
-342 RLMQRLRQ
+342 RLNEMLHRLV
-350 LAPFELTNAQK
+350 PFDLTNAQK
-361 RVIQEIWADMARPH
+361 RVIGEIWSDMAQPH

-397 MAAVDNQ
+397 LAAVDNQ
-404 YQAAIMAPTEIL
+404 YQAAMMAPTEIL
-416 AEQHYLVL
+416 AEQHYINL

-432 ITVELLVGR
+432 ISVELLVGR
-441 LTPRQRRQARERIA
+441 LSNKQRQQARERIA

-470 EGVEFARL
+470 EGVSFARL
-478 GLAIIDEQHRFGVL
+478 GLAIVDEQHRFGVL

-523 GELDVSILDEMP
+523 GELDVSIIDELP
-535 PGRKPVKTHW
+535 PGRKPVRTHW
-545 KLPEE
+545 KTPEE

-560 LVEQGRQAYI
+560 LIEEGRQAYV

-592 LRKDVFPDLRVG
+592 LQKDVFPDLRVG

-614 KEAVMEA
+614 KEAVMDA

-644 AAVMVVEDADRFGLA
+644 AAAIVIEDADRFGLA

-670 SEHQSFCVL
+670 SDHQSYCVL

-685 EEGQRRLEILTRTN
+685 DDGQRRMEIMTRTN

-705 EEDLRLRGPGEIYG
+705 EEDLRIRGPGEIYG

-741 VARQEAFRLL
+741 VARQEAFHLL
-751 EQDPDLTRPEHQPL
+751 EHDPDLSRPEHAAL
-765 REAVMRAR
+765 REAVERFR

>member
-1 MEQERSTHLGSAT
+1 MAAR
-14 NRFVDSVQPG
+14 
-24 DASDEDGAS
+24 
-33 APRCPDAPQNQPT
+33 
-46 DGAYRYQHLQVRMLH
+46 
-61 AILCVRPQ
+61 
-69 ALFSCHIGRGR
+69 
-80 VYFDGMTGVRSYTLE
+80 YTLE
-95 TEVKYIK
+95 TEVQYVK
-102 GVGEKVAQLLAKL
+102 GVGTKLAQVLSKL
-115 NLYTLNDLLYH
+115 NIYTLGDLLFH
-126 LPRRYEDRTRFRLI
+126 LPRRYEDRRQFRKI
-140 RHARP
+140 AHARA
-145 GEAATFSG
+145 GEAITVSG
-153 QLVTVD
+153 KLVTVD
-159 NLKVRQNMTLT
+159 NVKVRNLTLT
-170 KAYIDDGSGAIEL
+170 KAYLDDGSGVLEL
-183 VWYNQPYMKDVLL
+183 VWYNQPYMKDTLNKL
-196 RVRHRRLVVYGVVK
+196 RNSQIVAYGIVK
-210 ESGWGLQI
+210 ESPYGLQM
-218 ETPEWEDIGDEE
+218 ETPEWEDLPDGADP
-230 EMDTLLHANRVVPIY
+230 DSLLSVNRIVPIY
-245 PLTEGLGQKR
+245 PLTEGIRQKR
-255 MRQIMYNAIQHA
+255 MRQIIWNAVQYA
-267 HLLPEV
+267 HLAPEI
-273 LPRTLRDRLQLM
+273 LPRSVRERLGLM
-285 PIHEAIQQVHFPD
+285 PIQQALQQIHFPD
-298 SMEHIE
+298 DEQMIE

-313 EFFLMQLGIGMQRQ
+313 EFFLMQLGVGLQR
-327 QLMQERGIAMQIDAE
+327 LRTRQERGIAMRIDAD
-342 RLMQRLRQ
+342 RLNEMLHRIV
-350 LAPFELTNAQK
+350 PFELTNAQK
-361 RVIQEIWADMARPH
+361 RVIHEIWNDMAQPH

-397 MAAVDNQ
+397 LAAVDNQ

-416 AEQHYLVL
+416 AEQHYINL

-432 ITVELLVGR
+432 ISVELLVGR
-441 LTPRQRRQARERIA
+441 LSNKQRQQARERIA

-470 EGVEFARL
+470 EGVSFARL
-478 GLAIIDEQHRFGVL
+478 GLAIVDEQHRFGVL

-523 GELDVSILDEMP
+523 GELDVSIIDELP
-535 PGRKPVKTHW
+535 PGRKPVRTYWKT
-545 KLPEE
+545 PEE

-560 LVEQGRQAYI
+560 LVEQGRQAYV

-592 LRKDVFPDLRVG
+592 LQKDVFPDLRVG

-644 AAVMVVEDADRFGLA
+644 AAVIVIEDADRFGLA

-670 SEHQSFCVL
+670 SEHQSYCVL
-679 IANPKS
+679 IADPKS
-685 EEGQRRLEILTRTN
+685 EEGQRRMEIMTRTN

-705 EEDLRLRGPGEIYG
+705 EEDLRIRGPGEIYG

-751 EQDPDLTRPEHQPL
+751 ERDPELARPEHTAL
-765 REAVMRAR
+765 REAVERFR

>member
-1 MEQERSTHLGSAT
+1 MAAR
-14 NRFVDSVQPG
+14 
-24 DASDEDGAS
+24 
-33 APRCPDAPQNQPT
+33 
-46 DGAYRYQHLQVRMLH
+46 
-61 AILCVRPQ
+61 
-69 ALFSCHIGRGR
+69 
-80 VYFDGMTGVRSYTLE
+80 YTLE
-95 TEVKYIK
+95 TEVQYVK
-102 GVGEKVAQLLAKL
+102 GVGTKLAQVLSKL
-115 NLYTLNDLLYH
+115 NLYTLGDLLFH
-126 LPRRYEDRTRFRLI
+126 LPRRYEDRRHFRKI
-140 RHARP
+140 AHARP
-145 GEAATFSG
+145 GDAVTVSG
-153 QLVTVD
+153 KLVTVD
-159 NLKVRQNMTLT
+159 NVKVRNLTLT
-170 KAYIDDGSGAIEL
+170 KAYLDDGSGVLEL
-183 VWYNQPYMKDVLL
+183 VWYNQPYMKDALNKL
-196 RVRHRRLVVYGVVK
+196 RNSQIVAYGIIK
-210 ESGWGLQI
+210 ESPYGLQM
-218 ETPEWEDIGDEE
+218 ETPEWEDLPDGADP
-230 EMDTLLHANRVVPIY
+230 DSLLSVNRIVPIY
-245 PLTEGLGQKR
+245 PLTEGIRQKR
-255 MRQIMYNAIQHA
+255 MRQIIWNAVQYA
-267 HLLPEV
+267 HLAPEI
-273 LPRTLRDRLQLM
+273 LPRSVRERLGLM
-285 PIHEAIQQVHFPD
+285 PIQQAIAQIHFPD
-298 SMEHIE
+298 SEQAID

-313 EFFLMQLGIGMQRQ
+313 EFFLMQLGVGMQRQ
-327 QLMQERGIAMQIDAE
+327 RTRQERGIAMRIDAD
-342 RLMQRLRQ
+342 RLNEMLHRIV
-350 LAPFELTNAQK
+350 PFELTNAQK
-361 RVIQEIWADMARPH
+361 RVISEIWGDMAQPH

-397 MAAVDNQ
+397 LAAIDNQ
-404 YQAAIMAPTEIL
+404 YQAAMMAPTEIL
-416 AEQHYLVL
+416 AEQHYINL

-432 ITVELLVGR
+432 ISVELLVGR
-441 LTPRQRRQARERIA
+441 LSNKQRQQARERIA

-497 RDKGIMPHVLVMTAT
+497 RDKGVMPHVLVMTAT

-523 GELDVSILDEMP
+523 GELDVSIIDELP
-535 PGRKPVKTHW
+535 PGRKPVRTHW
-545 KLPEE
+545 KTPEE
-550 RLKVYAGVRK
+550 RLKVYEGVRK
-560 LVEQGRQAYI
+560 LIQEGRQAYV

-592 LRKDVFPDLRVG
+592 LQKDVFPDLRVG

-614 KEAVMEA
+614 KEAVMDA

-626 LDILVSTTVIEV
+626 LQILVSTTVIEV

-644 AAVMVVEDADRFGLA
+644 AAAIVIEDADRFGLA

-670 SEHQSFCVL
+670 SEHQSYCVL

-685 EEGQRRLEILTRTN
+685 DDGQRRMDIMTRTN

-705 EEDLRLRGPGEIYG
+705 EEDLRIRGPGEIYG

-741 VARQEAFRLL
+741 VARQEAFHLL
-751 EQDPDLTRPEHQPL
+751 EHDPDLSRPEHAAL
-765 REAVMRAR
+765 LEAVDRFR

>member
-1 MEQERSTHLGSAT
+1 MAAR
-14 NRFVDSVQPG
+14 
-24 DASDEDGAS
+24 
-33 APRCPDAPQNQPT
+33 
-46 DGAYRYQHLQVRMLH
+46 
-61 AILCVRPQ
+61 
-69 ALFSCHIGRGR
+69 
-80 VYFDGMTGVRSYTLE
+80 YTLE
-95 TEVKYIK
+95 TEVQYVK
-102 GVGEKVAQLLAKL
+102 GVGTKLAQVLSKL
-115 NLYTLNDLLYH
+115 NIYTLGDLLFH
-126 LPRRYEDRTRFRLI
+126 LPRRYEDRRHFRKI
-140 RHARP
+140 AHARI
-145 GEAATFSG
+145 GEAVTVSG
-153 QLVTVD
+153 KLVTVD
-159 NLKVRQNMTLT
+159 NVKVRNLTLT
-170 KAYIDDGSGAIEL
+170 KAYLDDGSGVLEL
-183 VWYNQPYMKDVLL
+183 VWYNQPYMKDTLNKL
-196 RVRHRRLVVYGVVK
+196 RNSQIVAYGVIK
-210 ESGWGLQI
+210 ESPYGLQM
-218 ETPEWEDIGDEE
+218 ETPEWEDLPDGADP
-230 EMDTLLHANRVVPIY
+230 DSLLSVNRIVPIY
-245 PLTEGLGQKR
+245 PLTEGIRQKR
-255 MRQIMYNAIQHA
+255 MRQIIWNAVQYAHLAPEILPRSVRERLGLMPIQHA
-267 HLLPEV
+267 
-273 LPRTLRDRLQLM
+273 LQQ
-285 PIHEAIQQVHFPD
+285 IHFPD
-298 SMEHIE
+298 SEQAID

-313 EFFLMQLGIGMQRQ
+313 EFFLMQLGVGMQRQ
-327 QLMQERGIAMQIDAE
+327 RTRQERGIAMRIDAD
-342 RLMQRLRQ
+342 RLNEMLHRIV
-350 LAPFELTNAQK
+350 PFELTNAQK
-361 RVIQEIWADMARPH
+361 RVIGEIWNDMAQPH

-397 MAAVDNQ
+397 LAAVDNQ
-404 YQAAIMAPTEIL
+404 YQAAMMAPTEIL
-416 AEQHYLVL
+416 AEQHYINL

-432 ITVELLVGR
+432 ISVELLVGR
-441 LTPRQRRQARERIA
+441 LSNKQRQQARERIA

-478 GLAIIDEQHRFGVL
+478 GLAIVDEQHRFGVL

-497 RDKGIMPHVLVMTAT
+497 RDKGVMPHVLVMTAT

-523 GELDVSILDEMP
+523 GELDVSIIDELP
-535 PGRKPVKTHW
+535 PGRKPVRTHW
-545 KLPEE
+545 KTPEE

-560 LVEQGRQAYI
+560 LIEEGRQAYV

-592 LRKDVFPDLRVG
+592 LQKDVFPDLRVG

-614 KEAVMEA
+614 KEAVMDA

-644 AAVMVVEDADRFGLA
+644 AAAIVIEDADRFGLA

-670 SEHQSFCVL
+670 SEHQSYCVL

-685 EEGQRRLEILTRTN
+685 DDGQRRMDIMTRTN

-705 EEDLRLRGPGEIYG
+705 EEDLRIRGPGEIYG

-741 VARQEAFRLL
+741 VARQEAFHLL
-751 EQDPDLTRPEHQPL
+751 EQDPDLSRPEHAAL
-765 REAVMRAR
+765 REAVERFR

>member
-1 MEQERSTHLGSAT
+1 MAAR
-14 NRFVDSVQPG
+14 
-24 DASDEDGAS
+24 
-33 APRCPDAPQNQPT
+33 
-46 DGAYRYQHLQVRMLH
+46 
-61 AILCVRPQ
+61 
-69 ALFSCHIGRGR
+69 
-80 VYFDGMTGVRSYTLE
+80 YTLE
-95 TEVKYIK
+95 TEVQYVK
-102 GVGEKVAQLLAKL
+102 GVGTKLAQVLSKL
-115 NLYTLNDLLYH
+115 NIYTLGDLLFH
-126 LPRRYEDRTRFRLI
+126 LPRRYEDRRQFRKI
-140 RHARP
+140 AHARA
-145 GEAATFSG
+145 GDAVTVSG
-153 QLVTVD
+153 KLVTVD
-159 NLKVRQNMTLT
+159 NVKVRNLTLT
-170 KAYIDDGSGAIEL
+170 KAYLDDGSGVLEL
-183 VWYNQPYMKDVLL
+183 VWYNQPYMKDTLNKL
-196 RVRHRRLVVYGVVK
+196 RNSQIVAYGIIK
-210 ESGWGLQI
+210 ESPYGLQM
-218 ETPEWEDIGDEE
+218 ETPEWEDLPDGADP
-230 EMDTLLHANRVVPIY
+230 DSLLSVNRIVPIY
-245 PLTEGLGQKR
+245 PLTEGIRQKR
-255 MRQIMYNAIQHA
+255 MRQIIWNAVQYA
-267 HLLPEV
+267 HLAPEI
-273 LPRTLRDRLQLM
+273 LPRSVRERLGLM
-285 PIHEAIQQVHFPD
+285 PIQQAIAQIHFPD
-298 SMEHIE
+298 NEQAID

-313 EFFLMQLGIGMQRQ
+313 EFFLMQLGVGMQRQ
-327 QLMQERGIAMQIDAE
+327 RTRQERGIAMRIDAD
-342 RLMQRLRQ
+342 RLNEMLHRIV
-350 LAPFELTNAQK
+350 PFELTNAQK
-361 RVIQEIWADMARPH
+361 RVIREIWSDMAQPH

-397 MAAVDNQ
+397 LAAVDNQ
-404 YQAAIMAPTEIL
+404 YQAAMMAPTEIL
-416 AEQHYLVL
+416 AEQHYINL

-432 ITVELLVGR
+432 ISVELLVGR
-441 LTPRQRRQARERIA
+441 LSNKQRQQARERIA

-478 GLAIIDEQHRFGVL
+478 GLAIVDEQHRFGVL

-497 RDKGIMPHVLVMTAT
+497 RDKGVMPHVLVMTAT

-523 GELDVSILDEMP
+523 GELDVSIIDELP
-535 PGRKPVKTHW
+535 PGRKPVRTHW
-545 KLPEE
+545 KTPEE

-560 LVEQGRQAYI
+560 LIEEGRQAYV

-592 LRKDVFPDLRVG
+592 LQKDVFPDLRVG

-614 KEAVMEA
+614 KEAVMDA

-644 AAVMVVEDADRFGLA
+644 AAAIVIEDADRFGLA

-670 SEHQSFCVL
+670 SDHQSYCVL

-685 EEGQRRLEILTRTN
+685 DDGQRRMEIMTRTN

-705 EEDLRLRGPGEIYG
+705 EEDLRIRGPGEIYG

-741 VARQEAFRLL
+741 VARQEAFHLL
-751 EQDPDLTRPEHQPL
+751 ESDPDLSRPEHTAL
-765 REAVMRAR
+765 REAVERFR

>member
-1 MEQERSTHLGSAT
+1 MAAR
-14 NRFVDSVQPG
+14 
-24 DASDEDGAS
+24 
-33 APRCPDAPQNQPT
+33 
-46 DGAYRYQHLQVRMLH
+46 
-61 AILCVRPQ
+61 
-69 ALFSCHIGRGR
+69 
-80 VYFDGMTGVRSYTLE
+80 YTLE
-95 TEVKYIK
+95 TEVQYVK
-102 GVGEKVAQLLAKL
+102 GVGTKLAQVLSKL
-115 NLYTLNDLLYH
+115 NIYTLGDLLFH
-126 LPRRYEDRTRFRLI
+126 LPRRYEDRRQFRKI
-140 RHARP
+140 AHARP
-145 GEAATFSG
+145 GDAVTVSG
-153 QLVTVD
+153 KLVTVD
-159 NLKVRQNMTLT
+159 NVKVRNLTLT
-170 KAYIDDGSGAIEL
+170 KAYLDDGSGVLEL
-183 VWYNQPYMKDVLL
+183 VWYNQPYMKDTLNKL
-196 RVRHRRLVVYGVVK
+196 RNSQIVAYGIIK
-210 ESGWGLQI
+210 ESPYGLQM
-218 ETPEWEDIGDEE
+218 ETPEWEDLPDGADPES
-230 EMDTLLHANRVVPIY
+230 LLSVNRIVPIY
-245 PLTEGLGQKR
+245 PLTEGIRQKR
-255 MRQIMYNAIQHA
+255 MRQIIWNAVQYA
-267 HLLPEV
+267 HLAPEI
-273 LPRTLRDRLQLM
+273 LPRSVRERLGLM
-285 PIHEAIQQVHFPD
+285 PIQQAIAQIHFPD
-298 SMEHIE
+298 SEQAID

-313 EFFLMQLGIGMQRQ
+313 EFFLMQLGVGMQRQ
-327 QLMQERGIAMQIDAE
+327 RTRQERGIAMRIDAD
-342 RLMQRLRQ
+342 RLNEMLHRIV
-350 LAPFELTNAQK
+350 PFELTNAQK
-361 RVIQEIWADMARPH
+361 RVIREIWSDMAQPH

-397 MAAVDNQ
+397 LAAVDNQ

-416 AEQHYLVL
+416 AEQHYINL

-432 ITVELLVGR
+432 ISVELLVGR
-441 LTPRQRRQARERIA
+441 LSNKQRQQARERIA

-497 RDKGIMPHVLVMTAT
+497 RDKGVMPHVLVMTAT

-523 GELDVSILDEMP
+523 GELDVSIIDELP
-535 PGRKPVKTHW
+535 PGRKPVRTHW
-545 KLPEE
+545 KTPEE

-560 LVEQGRQAYI
+560 LVEQGRQAYV

-592 LRKDVFPDLRVG
+592 LQKDVFPDLRVG

-614 KEAVMEA
+614 KEAIMDA

-644 AAVMVVEDADRFGLA
+644 AAAIVIEDADRFGLA

-670 SEHQSFCVL
+670 SDHQSYCIL

-685 EEGQRRLEILTRTN
+685 DDGQRRMEIMTRTN

-705 EEDLRLRGPGEIYG
+705 EEDLRIRGPGEIYG

-741 VARQEAFRLL
+741 VARQEAFHLL
-751 EQDPDLTRPEHQPL
+751 EQDPDLSRPEHAAL
-765 REAVMRAR
+765 LEAVGRFR

>member
-1 MEQERSTHLGSAT
+1 MAAR
-14 NRFVDSVQPG
+14 
-24 DASDEDGAS
+24 
-33 APRCPDAPQNQPT
+33 
-46 DGAYRYQHLQVRMLH
+46 
-61 AILCVRPQ
+61 
-69 ALFSCHIGRGR
+69 
-80 VYFDGMTGVRSYTLE
+80 YTLE
-95 TEVKYIK
+95 TEVQYVK
-102 GVGEKVAQLLAKL
+102 GVGTKLAQVLSKL
-115 NLYTLNDLLYH
+115 NIYTLGDLLFH
-126 LPRRYEDRTRFRLI
+126 LPRRYEDRRQFRKI
-140 RHARP
+140 AHARP
-145 GEAATFSG
+145 GDAVTVSG
-153 QLVTVD
+153 KLVTVD
-159 NLKVRQNMTLT
+159 NVKVRNLTLT
-170 KAYIDDGSGAIEL
+170 KAYLDDGSGVLEL
-183 VWYNQPYMKDVLL
+183 VWYNQPYMKDTLNKL
-196 RVRHRRLVVYGVVK
+196 RNSQIVAYGIVK
-210 ESGWGLQI
+210 ESPYGLQM
-218 ETPEWEDIGDEE
+218 ETPEWEDLPDGADP
-230 EMDTLLHANRVVPIY
+230 DSLLSVNRIVPIY
-245 PLTEGLGQKR
+245 PLTEGIRQKR
-255 MRQIMYNAIQHA
+255 MRQIIWNAVQYA
-267 HLLPEV
+267 HLAPEI
-273 LPRTLRDRLQLM
+273 LPRNVRERLGLM
-285 PIHEAIQQVHFPD
+285 PIQQAIAQIHFPD
-298 SMEHIE
+298 SEQAID

-313 EFFLMQLGIGMQRQ
+313 EFFLMQLGVGMQRQ
-327 QLMQERGIAMQIDAE
+327 RTRQERGIAMRIDAD
-342 RLMQRLRQ
+342 RLNEMLHRIV
-350 LAPFELTNAQK
+350 PFELTNAQK
-361 RVIQEIWADMARPH
+361 RVIREIWGDMAQPH

-397 MAAVDNQ
+397 LAAVDNQ
-404 YQAAIMAPTEIL
+404 YQAAMMAPTEIL
-416 AEQHYLVL
+416 AEQHYINL

-432 ITVELLVGR
+432 ISVELLVGR
-441 LTPRQRRQARERIA
+441 LSNKQRQQARERIA

-497 RDKGIMPHVLVMTAT
+497 RDKGVMPHVLVMTAT

-523 GELDVSILDEMP
+523 GELDVSIIDELP
-535 PGRKPVKTHW
+535 PGRKPVRTHW
-545 KLPEE
+545 KTPEE
-550 RLKVYAGVRK
+550 RLKVYEGVRK
-560 LVEQGRQAYI
+560 LIQEGRQAYV

-592 LRKDVFPDLRVG
+592 LQKDVFPDLRVG

-614 KEAVMEA
+614 KEVIMDA

-644 AAVMVVEDADRFGLA
+644 AAAIVIEDADRFGLA

-670 SEHQSFCVL
+670 SEHQSYCVL

-685 EEGQRRLEILTRTN
+685 DDGQRRMEIMTRTN

-705 EEDLRLRGPGEIYG
+705 EEDLRIRGPGEIYG

-741 VARQEAFRLL
+741 VARQEAFHLL
-751 EQDPDLTRPEHQPL
+751 EHDPDLSRPEHAAL
-765 REAVMRAR
+765 REAVERFR

>member
-1 MEQERSTHLGSAT
+1 MAAR
-14 NRFVDSVQPG
+14 
-24 DASDEDGAS
+24 
-33 APRCPDAPQNQPT
+33 
-46 DGAYRYQHLQVRMLH
+46 
-61 AILCVRPQ
+61 
-69 ALFSCHIGRGR
+69 
-80 VYFDGMTGVRSYTLE
+80 YTLE
-95 TEVKYIK
+95 TEVQYVK
-102 GVGEKVAQLLAKL
+102 GVGTKLAQVLSKL
-115 NLYTLNDLLYH
+115 NIYTLGDLLFH
-126 LPRRYEDRTRFRLI
+126 LPRRYEDRRQFRKIAHVRAGDAVTVL
-140 RHARP
+140 
-145 GEAATFSG
+145 GK
-153 QLVTVD
+153 LVTVD
-159 NLKVRQNMTLT
+159 NVKVRNLTLT
-170 KAYIDDGSGAIEL
+170 KAYLDDGSGVLEL
-183 VWYNQPYMKDVLL
+183 VWYNQPYMKDTLNKL
-196 RVRHRRLVVYGVVK
+196 RNSQIVAYGIIK
-210 ESGWGLQI
+210 ESPYGLQM
-218 ETPEWEDIGDEE
+218 ETPEWEDLPDGADP
-230 EMDTLLHANRVVPIY
+230 DSLLSVNRVVPIY
-245 PLTEGLGQKR
+245 PLTEGIRQKR
-255 MRQIMYNAIQHA
+255 MRQIIWNAVQYAHLAPEILPRSVRERLGLMPIQHA
-267 HLLPEV
+267 
-273 LPRTLRDRLQLM
+273 LQQ
-285 PIHEAIQQVHFPD
+285 IHFPD
-298 SMEHIE
+298 SEQAID

-313 EFFLMQLGIGMQRQ
+313 EFFLMQLGVGMQRQ
-327 QLMQERGIAMQIDAE
+327 RTRQERGIAMRIDAD
-342 RLMQRLRQ
+342 RLNEMLHRLV
-350 LAPFELTNAQK
+350 PFELTNAQK
-361 RVIQEIWADMARPH
+361 RVIREIWSDMAQPH

-397 MAAVDNQ
+397 LAAVDNQ

-416 AEQHYLVL
+416 AEQHYINL

-432 ITVELLVGR
+432 ISVELLVGR
-441 LTPRQRRQARERIA
+441 LSNKQRQQARERIA

-497 RDKGIMPHVLVMTAT
+497 RDKGVMPHVLVMTAT

-523 GELDVSILDEMP
+523 GELDVSIIDELP
-535 PGRKPVKTHW
+535 PGRKPVRTHW
-545 KLPEE
+545 KTPEE

-560 LVEQGRQAYI
+560 LIQEGRQAYV

-592 LRKDVFPDLRVG
+592 LQKDVFPDLRVG

-614 KEAVMEA
+614 KEAVMDA

-644 AAVMVVEDADRFGLA
+644 AAAIVIEDADRFGLA

-670 SEHQSFCVL
+670 SDHQSYCIL

-685 EEGQRRLEILTRTN
+685 DDGQRRMEIMTRTN

-705 EEDLRLRGPGEIYG
+705 EEDLRIRGPGEIYG
-719 TRQSGMPS
+719 TRQSGMSS

-741 VARQEAFRLL
+741 VARQEAFHLL
-751 EQDPDLTRPEHQPL
+751 ESDPDLSRPEHTAL
-765 REAVMRAR
+765 REAVERFR